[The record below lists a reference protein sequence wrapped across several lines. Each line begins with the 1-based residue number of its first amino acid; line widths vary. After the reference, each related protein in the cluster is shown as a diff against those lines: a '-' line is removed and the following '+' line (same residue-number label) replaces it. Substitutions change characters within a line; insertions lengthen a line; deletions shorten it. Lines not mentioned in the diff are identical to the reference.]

1 MKPLFFCIWPLEKIL
16 SVVSF
21 FLANMAMASQPKE
34 GSLRCIKQLQICH
47 LADYPKQHIECSI
60 SLYFLKVQ
68 AASTGIILKD
78 KANNSEKA
86 VASKTRRRSFTIPV
100 FNFYYVLV

>member
-1 MKPLFFCIWPLEKIL
+1 MPFGGLSEATYGMLYFSLF
-16 SVVSF
+16 
-21 FLANMAMASQPKE
+21 
-34 GSLRCIKQLQICH
+34 
-47 LADYPKQHIECSI
+47 
-60 SLYFLKVQ
+60 FLKVQ